1 MLPDVY
7 GFADFTVLMVFA
19 LILFV
24 DDFVDLFV
32 FGSLDLADFSSMM
45 RRSSFLRFRQSAYAF
60 LLFSRV
66 GCEL

>member
-19 LILFV
+19 LFV
-24 DDFVDLFV
+24 DDFVDLSV

>member
-24 DDFVDLFV
+24 DDFVDLSV
-32 FGSLDLADFSSMM
+32 FGSFDFADFSSMM
-45 RRSSFLRFRQSAYAF
+45 PRLIFLRLR
-60 LLFSRV
+60 
-66 GCEL
+66 